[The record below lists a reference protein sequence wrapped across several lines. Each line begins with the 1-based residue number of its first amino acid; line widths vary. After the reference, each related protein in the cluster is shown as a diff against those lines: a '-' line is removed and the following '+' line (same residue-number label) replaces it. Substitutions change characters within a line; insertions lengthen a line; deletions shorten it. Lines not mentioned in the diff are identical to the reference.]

1 VDESLFSS
9 RGRISRL
16 STTLVCQE
24 VEESF
29 DPEHQ
34 LEWHWQLLRTAC
46 LDLFYPD
53 EEWTQLL
60 RIEDPSDAVGL
71 MNDLRTATGPYAEE
85 ASRLFVDIYTNVY
98 ASESYH
104 ILGSRDFCMGSPATS
119 GWAEFVLQQGDGQ
132 DSLQNGKGQDVL
144 QQDEDLANEDD
155 EERPGGRDDETM
167 HEAADGAAADDKN
180 GEENPRLIGRDA
192 LSMMMANRGQEP
204 PPPPKNPVGRPR
216 KQQVDPGLYHC
227 LINPYREN
235 PMPTLHFSQSRHI
248 PPTHNHKLPH
258 RGPRFCAP
266 PTCRSTQKR
275 LYLG

>member
-1 VDESLFSS
+1 MAEYP
-9 RGRISRL
+9 RL